1 MISRSTLIGALV
13 VVELAIVGMAG
24 SAMAIGPFGG
34 PFGAPFAFHV
44 PSFGRGAFASSNT
57 LDRRFVVGAAPHI
70 VIDVHDVPVIIEA
83 ENGVTVHA
91 VESSKMGFF
100 GGTTA
105 PITAQQTIDGV
116 RLHTSGD
123 AGVIA
128 LGGFDHSLRVTV
140 PPAARVDILSA
151 DDVDASGLRAKLV
164 VHAPSGMIH
173 VSDHRGD
180 LDLSSTEGRIVLTDV
195 QGANVAANTRDG
207 RLIFHRVAAD
217 RLDANTVDHYIEAV
231 DVYAVDGALTT
242 RSGHV
247 NVSFTGDSDATVNV
261 RTDNGKVHVHGLDTT
276 DDTRSSSIVHL
287 GSGRG
292 HFEVSTGDGTINITR
307 GANTHA

>member
-13 VVELAIVGMAG
+13 AVELAIVGMAA
-24 SAMAIGPFGG
+24 SAIAIGPVGG
-34 PFGAPFAFHV
+34 PFAFHV
-44 PSFGRGAFASSNT
+44 PSFGRGAFASTNT
-57 LDRRFVVGAAPHI
+57 LDRKFLVGPAPHV
-70 VIDVHDVPVIIEA
+70 VIDVHDVPVVIEA
-83 ENGVTVHA
+83 ESGVAVHA
-91 VESSKMGFF
+91 VESVSRMGFI

-105 PITAQQTIDGV
+105 PITAQQTLDGV
-116 RLHTSGD
+116 RLHTAGD
-123 AGVIA
+123 SGVIA
-128 LGGFDHSLRVTV
+128 LGSFDHSLHVAV
-140 PPAARVDILSA
+140 PPAARVEILSA

-164 VHAPSGMIH
+164 VHSPDGVIH

-180 LDLSSTEGRIVLTDV
+180 LDLSSTTGRIVLTDV

-217 RLDANTVDHYIEAV
+217 RLDASTVNHYIEAV
-231 DVYAVDGALTT
+231 DLYAVDGALTT
-242 RSGHV
+242 RDGHV

-261 RTDNGKVHVHGLDTT
+261 RTDNGKVHVHGLATT

-307 GANTHA
+307 GASTHA